1 MMRCGIRRI
10 GPCSLALAIVVSLC
24 LPIARAA
31 ELAAIMPAES
41 VVYIEWS
48 GSDAVREAYA
58 ATAMGKI
65 WAEPE
70 MQRFAAELEK
80 GINRLMVAP
89 DAGPTLKQIGMGV
102 QMVKPLLRH
111 LWHHRVA
118 VSLIGA
124 ETTDQGPGVSAILA
138 IELASKD
145 DVGIF
150 QGLIN
155 MATMQSPKQSETVGE
170 YTMQRVD
177 MPPLPPIRYG
187 AVDDV
192 FLVAVGADVLNDV
205 LAVKSGTA
213 PGLIANERLATARK
227 KLACTPDNTTLVV
240 HLDLVRAREQIK
252 PLLLGYTGSEE
263 FPPPVGQLLEELGI
277 NGIDSITYASQLAD
291 GGCRNATFIA
301 AKAPRKGLLKLY
313 AGKPLAD
320 EDFHAVPAD
329 APFVSVFNVDLPAV
343 YDEALRIATVFA
355 PEQVAEITEQFEQQ
369 TGMKLREDVIALL
382 DDGWT
387 VFDAPSFGGFWFTG
401 FNVVL
406 ETTDADA
413 FVTLL
418 DTLAGAIRKM
428 TGDDTLALSTCE
440 RNGHTVHY
448 VTVTAGPVP
457 VAPAW
462 GAHGK
467 RVAIALFPQMV
478 DQTLALMAAPD
489 VAQRC
494 ILANA
499 DFARGR
505 KLMPAESA
513 AITYID
519 TKRGATDLYKVFL
532 PAATAGCSMAA
543 TVGVKL
549 DVATIPTQTTM
560 TRHLFADL
568 HGISHDE
575 DGIISAGHGPLPIP
589 LPSIAA
595 GSGVAGT
602 ALMVSILLPSLSRAR
617 ELSKRQVSMANLR
630 GIGQACM
637 LYAFEHQEQ
646 FPPDL
651 ETLVTD
657 GSLTR
662 KMLISPR
669 DPSLSPDHAA
679 PGDCSYVYIAG
690 QTMKSNPSN
699 VLAYE
704 SDYDGEGGNVL
715 FVDSHVEWATPQRRQ
730 HLIDETRERLEK
742 QAATEK

>member
-1 MMRCGIRRI
+1 MTLNVRRI
-10 GPCSLALAIVVSLC
+10 GLGLLASAILISFG
-24 LPIARAA
+24 LPGARAA
-31 ELAAIMPAES
+31 ELAGVMPAES
-41 VVYIEWS
+41 VLYLEWS
-48 GSDAVREAYA
+48 GTDAVRDTYA
-58 ATAMGKI
+58 TTAMGKT

-89 DAGPTLKQIGMGV
+89 DVDGDLKQVGMGL
-102 QMVKPLLRH
+102 QMVKPLLSH
-111 LWHHRVA
+111 LLHHRVA
-118 VSLIGA
+118 LSLIGT
-124 ETTDQGPGVSAILA
+124 ETTEQGPSLAAVLA
-138 IELASKD
+138 IELGAPD
-145 DVGIF
+145 DVVTF

-155 MATMQSPKQSETVGE
+155 MATMQHPKQSETVGE
-170 YTMQRVD
+170 YTVQKVE
-177 MPPLPPIRYG
+177 MPMLPPIRFG

-192 FLVAVGADVLNDV
+192 FLVTVGAEVLNDV

-213 PGLIANERLATARK
+213 PGLIANERLAAARK
-227 KLACTPDNTTLVV
+227 KLGCTPANTTITV
-240 HLDLVRAREQIK
+240 HLDLARAREQIK
-252 PLLLGYTGSEE
+252 PLLLAYTGSEE
-263 FPPPVGQLLEELGI
+263 PPPPVGQLLEELGI
-277 NGIDSITYASQLAD
+277 NGIDSITYASQLAN

-301 AKAPRKGLLKLY
+301 AKAPRKGLLELY

-355 PEQVAEITEQFEQQ
+355 PEQVSMISTQFEEN
-369 TGMKLREDVIALL
+369 TGVKLREDVIALL

-413 FVTLL
+413 FVTML
-418 DTLAGAIRKM
+418 DNLAGAIRKM
-428 TGDDTLALSTCE
+428 TGDDGLSLSTCE

-467 RVAIALFPQMV
+467 RVVLALFPQMV
-478 DQTLALMAAPD
+478 AQTLDLMAAPD
-489 VAQRC
+489 VAERC

-505 KLMPAESA
+505 KLMPAESI

-532 PAATAGCSMAA
+532 PAATAGCSFAA
-543 TVGVKL
+543 ANGIKL
-549 DVATIPTQTTM
+549 DVATIPTQATM
-560 TRHLFADL
+560 TRHLFANV

-602 ALMVSILLPSLSRAR
+602 ALMVSILLPSLTRAR
-617 ELSKRQVSMANLR
+617 DLSKRLVSTTNLR

-637 LYAFEHQEQ
+637 LYAFEHHEE

-657 GSLTR
+657 GSITR
-662 KMLISPR
+662 KMLISPLDPLRSR
-669 DPSLSPDHAA
+669 DDAA
-679 PGDCSYVYIAG
+679 PGECSYFYIAG
-690 QTMKSNPSN
+690 QTMKSDPSN

-704 SDYDGEGGNVL
+704 PDYDGEGGNVL
-715 FVDSHVEWATPQRRQ
+715 FVDGHVEWATPARRQ
-730 HLIDETRERLEK
+730 QVVDKTHERLEQEK
-742 QAATEK
+742 ATGE